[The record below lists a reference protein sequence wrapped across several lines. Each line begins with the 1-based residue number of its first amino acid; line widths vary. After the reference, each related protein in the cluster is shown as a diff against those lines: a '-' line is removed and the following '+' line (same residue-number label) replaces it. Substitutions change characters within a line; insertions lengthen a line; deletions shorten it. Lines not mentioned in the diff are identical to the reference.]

1 MYNSSFRTR
10 LFVIVL
16 LLLLLSPLA
25 VHAAGLGK
33 LTLNSALGQP
43 LQAEIDIVSVNDDEL
58 SSLKVE
64 LASRDAFTQAGI
76 RYESFFSTFN
86 VSIEPRDTGEP
97 YVIITSPQSINEPF
111 LNILVEL
118 SWASGRLLREYTV
131 LLDPIE
137 YDRPAPVA
145 PTVRSAPAVI
155 ETTADAPAQT
165 PQVDE
170 EASKLSE
177 PAPAAVA
184 PRSDTYGP
192 VARGDTLSGI
202 VSQITPEGVNL
213 NQMLVAMYR
222 ANREAFIDN
231 NMNLLRVGAL
241 LRIPDS
247 SEIMEIDEAE
257 ANAEVK
263 IQVAD
268 WRSYREKLVEAANEA
283 QPSEVLSQADSG
295 QITTSV
301 DNDGATFNGEPEE
314 VLRLSSGDAQGEDS
328 DTSMMDRLRMT
339 EEDAIAHTLALQ
351 EANERVAMLEK
362 QVEDLQQ
369 LLELKQPDLAQAQ
382 YQAEVISEI
391 DTKSEPDPLE
401 IITSSP
407 ELILDEEIEFTPEQE
422 VSEYSDSFM
431 DETIQDPIVVPDPI
445 IEEVIPEP
453 VTSPT
458 PLPIEEKVSYMDLI
472 MENIEYVVGA
482 LVALLGILFFIK
494 RRQEKSEEEDDM
506 DDMDFGDT
514 PDSMRNKMAA
524 VAAAET
530 ASSMDS
536 DSVSSDSNEATELE
550 STVEEAQEADFEK
563 DENFFP
569 EEKDYDAHAN
579 KNMDLAVESPQ
590 ETADDLNDEFIPE
603 HEIELDLSDASSSQD
618 EGIEFEEVTQDIE
631 QVEPAG
637 EIDLD
642 LAEEATSEDAN
653 VAQSEEEHEIEFDLG
668 DLNDGETK
676 SEQEETDSELM
687 DADTL
692 IEQAAEIEP
701 VGTAEPAESLEPEL
715 AESASD
721 EDASSDDQID
731 LVATKLAESPK
742 DLKDVAEALDYDLNF
757 DLDDEVKSSDTTE
770 SADNSSQTQE
780 SDPNNIDFEHDTSAL
795 NLSDDNASV
804 EIEEPITEVDEVEID
819 NKISDGDVDVNEQPP
834 ELDLADINLDM
845 ENEQVTEEAKPVE
858 ERIEQPEIV
867 ENAPEIQETL
877 EVNETSEP
885 LEAPEVAEKSELWH
899 EVETKMDLAKAYQE
913 MDDKEGAR
921 EMFEEVMRDGDGQQQ
936 EKAKAFLK
944 EL

>member
-1 MYNSSFRTR
+1 MYNSSFRTC

-16 LLLLLSPLA
+16 LFLLLSPLV

-43 LQAEIDIVSVNDDEL
+43 LQAEIDIVSVNNDEL

-86 VSIEPRDTGEP
+86 VSIEPRDNGEP

-145 PTVRSAPAVI
+145 PTVRSAPEVI
-155 ETTADAPAQT
+155 ETAADVPEQT
-165 PQVDE
+165 PQVDD
-170 EASKLSE
+170 EATRLSE
-177 PAPAAVA
+177 PEPTPALATVA
-184 PRSDTYGP
+184 PSRSDTYGP

-202 VSQITPEGVNL
+202 VGQITPEGVNL
-213 NQMLVAMYR
+213 NQMLVAVYR

-231 NMNLLRVGAL
+231 NMNLLRVGVL

-247 SEIMEIDEAE
+247 SEIMEIDVAE

-301 DNDGATFNGEPEE
+301 ENDVAMLNGEPEE
-314 VLRLSSGDAQGEDS
+314 VLRLSSGDLEGEDS

-382 YQAEVISEI
+382 HQAESLSEI
-391 DTKSEPDPLE
+391 DTKSESDAFE

-407 ELILDEEIEFTPEQE
+407 ELISDEEFEFSPEQE
-422 VSEYSDSFM
+422 VSEYSDSLM
-431 DETIQDPIVVPDPI
+431 DETIQEPIVSPDPI

-453 VTSPT
+453 VAPA
-458 PLPIEEKVSYMDLI
+458 PLPIEEEVSYMDLI
-472 MENIEYVVGA
+472 MGNIEYIVGA
-482 LVALLGILFFIK
+482 LLALLGVLFFIK
-494 RRQEKSEEEDDM
+494 RRQQKSEEEADM
-506 DDMDFGDT
+506 DDMDFEDT
-514 PDSMRNKMAA
+514 PESIRNKMAA

-536 DSVSSDSNEATELE
+536 DNSLSDSNEATELE
-550 STVEEAQEADFEK
+550 NANALQVEDTQEADFEK
-563 DENFFP
+563 DTNFFP
-569 EEKDYDAHAN
+569 EEKAFDAQADEN
-579 KNMDLAVESPQ
+579 IDLAVESPQ
-590 ETADDLNDEFIPE
+590 ETEDELQDEFIPE

-618 EGIEFEEVTQDIE
+618 ESIEFEEVTQDSD
-631 QVEPAG
+631 QVESA
-637 EIDLD
+637 EIDLGSVD
-642 LAEEATSEDAN
+642 EVINEEDSNTP
-653 VAQSEEEHEIEFDLG
+653 SEEEHEIEFDLG
-668 DLNDGETK
+668 DL
-676 SEQEETDSELM
+676 SEDEKESDSALM
-687 DADTL
+687 DTD
-692 IEQAAEIEP
+692 IQIEEQAAEAEQP
-701 VGTAEPAESLEPEL
+701 TEEPAEVIEPDELLESEL
-715 AESASD
+715 AAPASD
-721 EDASSDDQID
+721 ENVNADDQID
-731 LVATKLAESPK
+731 LVATKLAESPE
-742 DLKDVAEALDYDLNF
+742 DLKDVAEAMDYDLNF
-757 DLDDEVKSSDTTE
+757 DLDAETKPLDTAE
-770 SADNSSQTQE
+770 SEESSSQE
-780 SDPNNIDFEHDTSAL
+780 ADPNNIDFEHDPSAIEL
-795 NLSDDNASV
+795 PDDNVSV
-804 EIEEPITEVDEVEID
+804 ETEEPAVNEESNLAVD
-819 NKISDGDVDVNEQPP
+819 DVDVSEQPP
-834 ELDLADINLDM
+834 ELGLADINLDM
-845 ENEQVTEEAKPVE
+845 ENEQVTEGAKPE
-858 ERIEQPEIV
+858 EESSEQPEVV
-867 ENAPEIQETL
+867 EDIPEIA
-877 EVNETSEP
+877 
-885 LEAPEVAEKSELWH
+885 EAPEATEKNELWH

-921 EMFEEVMRDGDGQQQ
+921 EMFEEVMRDGDEQQQ